1 MPRLAKTPCKL
12 RSVRSL
18 RRFLLHFA
26 ASVAVLSA
34 TSGAWGQT
42 EAELVRAR
50 KLYSQG
56 LTQEAAGDWTGAL
69 GSFEDVA
76 RIKVTP
82 QVRFHIARSKEHL
95 GRLNEALG
103 GYRLAEYEAAQGG
116 AKEQEIVDEARKAR
130 EALEA
135 RIPKLTIERGK
146 GADAIKI
153 ELDGVALGDAQIGK
167 EMTVDPGPHVIV
179 GVMSPGKS
187 FQKKVNVSEGD
198 AVKVTLDAPEE
209 PSVAPSPEPAK
220 PTPEPTPLPD
230 QPAPPPAE
238 HTSYAVPIVLGG
250 VGLAAIAVSFF
261 SYQKASDAK
270 KELDAGC
277 IGRKCPD
284 TLRDTQS
291 RGETYTAV
299 GGISLGL
306 GVASLVAGAVVALGS
321 KSSTEPKPAAALHVD
336 PRTRS
341 LSFSGSF

>member
-1 MPRLAKTPCKL
+1 MAI
-12 RSVRSL
+12 SAA
-18 RRFLLHFA
+18 LLA
-26 ASVAVLSA
+26 ASG
-34 TSGAWGQT
+34 GAWGQ
-42 EAELVRAR
+42 AESDLVRAR

-167 EMTVDPGPHVIV
+167 EITVDPGPHVIV
-179 GVMSPGKS
+179 GVISPGKT
-187 FQKKVNVSEGD
+187 FQKKVGVSEGD
-198 AVKVTLDAPEE
+198 AVHVTLDVPDETAGPG
-209 PSVAPSPEPAK
+209 AASPEPA
-220 PTPEPTPLPD
+220 TPEPKTVAAPD
-230 QPAPPPAE
+230 QPKPTAVEQPSYVAP
-238 HTSYAVPIVLGG
+238 ILFGG
-250 VGLAAIAVSFF
+250 VGLVSIVVSVF
-261 SYQKASDAK
+261 SYQKAKDAE

-299 GGISLGL
+299 GGISLGVGL
-306 GVASLVAGAVVALGS
+306 ASLAAGAVLALGS
-321 KSSTEPKPAAALHVD
+321 KSSSEPKPAAAFRLD
-336 PRTRS
+336 PSRRA